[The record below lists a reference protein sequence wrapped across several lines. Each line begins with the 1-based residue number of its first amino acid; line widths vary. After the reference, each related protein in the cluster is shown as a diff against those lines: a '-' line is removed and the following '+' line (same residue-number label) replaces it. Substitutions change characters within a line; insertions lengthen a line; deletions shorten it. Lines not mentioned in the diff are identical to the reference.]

1 MNRILIDTSTKGLTL
16 VLLKDEEIIYSF
28 HDEEFRNASENII
41 PKMIE
46 GASKANIEFKDF
58 DEIYVTDG
66 PGSYTG
72 ERIGLTVAK
81 TYAVLNSNV
90 KIYISS
96 SLKAMSSLIEGK
108 SLLLLDAR
116 NSAYFAGAYF
126 NSKPL
131 FDEKRMEQEEVDNYL
146 KENKELVI
154 GVLPYFEQEAKSRF
168 KDNKIVSISM
178 DEALIK
184 GRKYFELSEL
194 PLTLKARY
202 LRGNND

>member
-131 FDEKRMEQEEVDNYL
+131 FDE
-146 KENKELVI
+146 
-154 GVLPYFEQEAKSRF
+154 
-168 KDNKIVSISM
+168 
-178 DEALIK
+178 
-184 GRKYFELSEL
+184 
-194 PLTLKARY
+194 
-202 LRGNND
+202 